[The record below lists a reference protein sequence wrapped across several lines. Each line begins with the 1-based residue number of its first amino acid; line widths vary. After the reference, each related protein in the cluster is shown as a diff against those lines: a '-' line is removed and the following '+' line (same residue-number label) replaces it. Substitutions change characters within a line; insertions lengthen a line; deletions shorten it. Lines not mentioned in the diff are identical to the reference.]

1 MDKHRVVFWAHSC
14 WLSLAA
20 EEEEEEEA
28 DADVDTNAV
37 TVVAAAVAAATLFL
51 RIRCVLCDHQVQ
63 VGREKGFRGFNTSE
77 EEEEGEIAL
86 LKIPELLSA
95 NNSARFC

>member
-37 TVVAAAVAAATLFL
+37 TVAAAAVAAAALFL

-63 VGREKGFRGFNTSE
+63 VGRGEGFRGFNTSE
-77 EEEEGEIAL
+77 EEEREIAL